1 MGAYRFIGDNTYF
14 NPFCTSSLVYDK
26 KDSSTNRI
34 FCMEETCID
43 HEYTPTGIP
52 TVCGANMLPSG
63 YTGHRF
69 EWGVEGGPWTLEVD
83 YASNYPPSPNEFIG
97 LAQLGAEPPVSGG
110 SSFGRC
116 IRQPNGSVTIGYNMT
131 AFSNSW
137 KKVDA
142 IPIGYTAMGAALN
155 GRSIDPAKHL
165 GTNDYKPVI
174 QYLGYSQTCGVG
186 KSVLVEPEIGYY
198 DVGTRDVPPPHEVTF
213 SDALIQNI
221 GTFIANSGGVPF
233 ANDDQSPEHWA
244 FIDAYI
250 KNALLNCRGIKQ
262 GYVPGIHP
270 PIPSGINPISTDIAV
285 RDPVRDSEGSVFIKG
300 YSNFFRTGYRMQ
312 KYVQEGHTASFTQLG
327 ASITSKFR
335 DIETRIRTLG
345 YKAIFKVKSITPEN
359 LIITRSF
366 FGPYPYLYHS
376 CDVKAVVV
384 IEVSYRSLD
393 ADLDPNSLAAYEYG
407 STIDPGT
414 LLAKGG
420 RCERSYPKGV
430 WSPPWT
436 QYKNEA
442 IFCSSWMTSSNDF
455 FGHHNMVSSVNTL
468 LSWQNAGIGTHS
480 AGAPSINTANVLSP
494 KNISKVAYYT
504 YPLSKSNF
512 TTTFSANYYYKSR
525 TVPTYLCY
533 FGQSFPDPTVHPA
546 SYRARANMSTGSP
559 NNFKIW
565 RRKQ

>member
-63 YTGHRF
+63 YSGHRF

-97 LAQLGAEPPVSGG
+97 LSQLEPEPPVSGG
-110 SSFGRC
+110 ASFGRC
-116 IRQPNGSVTIGYNMT
+116 TTHRNGSVTTSINLN

-137 KKVDA
+137 KVVDTQ
-142 IPIGYTAMGAALN
+142 PVGYHAMAGGALN
-155 GRSIDPAKHL
+155 GRSIDPSKHL
-165 GTNDYKPVI
+165 GTNDYKPVP
-174 QYLGYSQTCGVG
+174 QYFGYYLTCGVG
-186 KSVLVEPEIGYY
+186 QSVFVEPEISYY

-213 SDALIQNI
+213 SDVLIGNI

-233 ANDDQSPEHWA
+233 VNHDQSPEHHA
-244 FIDAYI
+244 FIEAYI
-250 KNALLNCRGIKQ
+250 RNAILNCGGIKQ
-262 GYVPGIHP
+262 AYVPGIHP
-270 PIPSGINPISTDIAV
+270 PIPSGINPISTNIAV
-285 RDPVRDSEGSVFIKG
+285 RDPVRDSESSVFIKG

-312 KYVQEGHTASFTQLG
+312 KYVQEGHTALFTQLG
-327 ASITSKFR
+327 ANITSKFR

-345 YKAIFKVKSITPEN
+345 YKPVFKVKSITPEN
-359 LIITRSF
+359 LIIRYSF
-366 FGPYPYLYHS
+366 FSPYPYLYHA

-384 IEVSYRSLD
+384 VEVSYRSLD

-407 STIDPGT
+407 STIDPGV
-414 LLAKGG
+414 LLAKGS
-420 RCERSYPKGV
+420 RCNRSYPKGT

-442 IFCSSWMTSSNDF
+442 IFCSSYNNF
-455 FGHHNMVSSVNTL
+455 FGDHNMVSSINNL
-468 LSWQNAGIGTHS
+468 LSWQGAGIGTHS
-480 AGAPSINTANVLSP
+480 AGAPPTSAANVLSP
-494 KNISKVAYYT
+494 KNRSKVAYYT
-504 YPLSKSNF
+504 YPLSKTNF
-512 TTTFSANYYYKSR
+512 TTTFDANYYYRSR

-533 FGQSFPDPTVHPA
+533 LGQSFPNPTVHPGTF
-546 SYRARANMSTGSP
+546 RARANMSTGSP